1 MMKKIDQRS
10 FWEKIP
16 PQIWIVFWA
25 LFVALVF
32 FLVMYSLYP
41 FQEVFEFDPDEGINA
56 MKALLLARGNS
67 LYSEVWSDQPPLF
80 TYLLTTWFRAFGF
93 EINIGR
99 IMVLIMSS
107 ILVSA
112 IYLILRITWGT
123 IHAICGVVLLFLL
136 PYYNTLSVSIMI
148 GLPSITLATIALLA
162 LIIWHLRRKSI
173 WLVLSAA
180 ALAFSVLTKLFT
192 GFLAPIF
199 IIGVLLD
206 ELAGN
211 DGRKTLWELFRP
223 ALIWGSVFAIIFF
236 GLGLLVVG
244 PSNVNQ
250 LLEPHLA
257 ASEANIYIGFT
268 KTQSITWYMQDS
280 WSFLLL
286 AAIGVLYTSLKKHW
300 LTLYIIAWAASAY
313 IILIFQIPVWFH
325 HQLLVT
331 IPLAALSAIAVGE
344 SINAFQD
351 STIRKKVFTL
361 NTALACATLIGIS
374 TLLIVRVPVIYEEFT
389 ESVYF
394 LERERMFLV
403 RMMNHAHESEW
414 VVTDKPMYAFRAGL
428 AVPPDIAV
436 FSEKRIVSGNLTEEE
451 IIGIVDEYHPEQIL
465 IARFRLPELEEHI
478 QDDYKIIYTRG
489 KRNLYLLKK

>member
-1 MMKKIDQRS
+1 MLLKLNQRT
-10 FWEKIP
+10 FWITFCA
-16 PQIWIVFWA
+16 V
-25 LFVALVF
+25 FVALVF
-32 FLVMYSLYP
+32 FLLMYSLYP
-41 FQEVFEFDPDEGINA
+41 FHEVFEFDPDEGINA
-56 MKALLLARGNS
+56 MKALLLARGDS
-67 LYSEVWSDQPPLF
+67 LYSEIWSDQPPLF
-80 TYLLTTWFRAFGF
+80 TYLLATWFRAFGF

-112 IYLILRITWGT
+112 IYLILRITWGAL
-123 IHAICGVVLLFLL
+123 HAICGIVLLFLL

-211 DGRKTLWELFRP
+211 DGSKTLWELFRP
-223 ALIWGSVFAIIFF
+223 ALIWGSVFAIIFI

-257 ASEANIYIGFT
+257 ASEADIYTGFA

-280 WSFLLL
+280 WSFFLL
-286 AAIGVLYTSLKKHW
+286 AAIGVLYVSLKKHW
-300 LTLYIIAWAASAY
+300 LTLYLIAWAACAY

-344 SINAFQD
+344 SINAFQN
-351 STIRKKVFTL
+351 STIRKNFFKL
-361 NTALACATLIGIS
+361 NTALACATLIAIS
-374 TLLIVRVPVIYEEFT
+374 ILLIVRVPIIYEEFT
-389 ESVYF
+389 ENVYY
-394 LERERMFLV
+394 LERERMFMV
-403 RMMNHAHESEW
+403 RMVNHAPETEW
-414 VVTDKPMYAFRAGL
+414 VITDTPMYAFRAGL
-428 AVPPDIAV
+428 AVPPELAV
-436 FSEKRIVSGNLTEEE
+436 FSEKRMVSGNLSEEE
-451 IIGIVDEYHPEQIL
+451 IICFLDKYKPEQVL
-465 IARFRLPELEEHI
+465 IARFRLPELEKYI
-478 QDDYKIIYTRG
+478 QDQDEYKVLYSRG
-489 KRNLYLLKK
+489 SRTLYSRK